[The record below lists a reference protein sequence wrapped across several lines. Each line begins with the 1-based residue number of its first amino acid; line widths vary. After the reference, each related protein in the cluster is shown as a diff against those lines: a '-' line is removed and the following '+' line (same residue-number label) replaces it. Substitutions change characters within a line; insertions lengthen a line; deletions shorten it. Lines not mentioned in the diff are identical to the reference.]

1 MYRRLVIKCDGPRWL
16 DITLT
21 RRDKGGGQTDLWSSV
36 NGEGLSRGD
45 RIQGK
50 GDLLRAPNV
59 TEFDIKDN
67 MKVLSPPKKLIQGR
81 GIEEHRTWTPLLR
94 CAPLEHI
101 GRGSNVLHH
110 G

>member
-1 MYRRLVIKCDGPRWL
+1 M
-16 DITLT
+16 
-21 RRDKGGGQTDLWSSV
+21 WSSM
-36 NGEGLSRGD
+36 NGEGLCRGD

-50 GDLLRAPNV
+50 GDLLRATLWLPNV

-67 MKVLSPPKKLIQGR
+67 MKVLSPSKKLIRTRVKGR

-101 GRGSNVLHH
+101 GRGSNVLHR